1 MTIKDVDGSNHNV
14 PNLHLILQDLN
25 RDSPK
30 LINQKLLL
38 ERLSEENCEE
48 SEMVTKHYDKI
59 SLDAPGFTPWFD
71 LWMKLYLQTLPVVEH
86 EYLKHQFGCIFAV
99 STQCSNP
106 VEQLRTLSQVQH
118 KYQHDR
124 VGSNTPY
131 FSPNILKYYILVHD
145 VNSGITD
152 MQAENMFTQ
161 IQNAFDANNCHLLH
175 LNSRNIMDESSPSPN
190 PVAENWIQ
198 FSHRFTTVEL
208 RRGSSQHVSSPNPIT
223 RIADVG
229 KTTKVRLINVHY
241 LHAKLFCKK

>member
-1 MTIKDVDGSNHNV
+1 M
-14 PNLHLILQDLN
+14 
-25 RDSPK
+25 
-30 LINQKLLL
+30 
-38 ERLSEENCEE
+38 
-48 SEMVTKHYDKI
+48 
-59 SLDAPGFTPWFD
+59 
-71 LWMKLYLQTLPVVEH
+71 
-86 EYLKHQFGCIFAV
+86 
-99 STQCSNP
+99 
-106 VEQLRTLSQVQH
+106 
-118 KYQHDR
+118 
-124 VGSNTPY
+124 
-131 FSPNILKYYILVHD
+131 
-145 VNSGITD
+145 NSGITD

-241 LHAKLFCKK
+241 LCKK

>member
-1 MTIKDVDGSNHNV
+1 MESIAGRNNLTFTEILQPFSKLGSDVTIKDVDGSNHNV
-14 PNLHLILQDLN
+14 PNLHLILQDLQ

-124 VGSNTPY
+124 VGTNTLY

-152 MQAENMFTQ
+152 MQAQNMFTQ
-161 IQNAFDANNCHLLH
+161 IQNAF
-175 LNSRNIMDESSPSPN
+175 ESTTCST
-190 PVAENWIQ
+190 
-198 FSHRFTTVEL
+198 FSKRFF
-208 RRGSSQHVSSPNPIT
+208 
-223 RIADVG
+223 
-229 KTTKVRLINVHY
+229 KV
-241 LHAKLFCKK
+241 

>member
-208 RRGSSQHVSSPNPIT
+208 RRCSSQPVSSPNPVT
-223 RIADVG
+223 RIVNVDKA
-229 KTTKVRLINVHY
+229 TKVRLINVHY
-241 LHAKLFCKK
+241 IHAKLIEC